1 MKANTKDFSTL
12 IMEKKEA
19 LDIIE
24 DLLATLA
31 TKEEDCG
38 KEWAKVGTV
47 QKKKWTDEG
56 GYQSVWMDDEGKQTL
71 ENTGKPYMID
81 DYDYVAKAV
90 LDDRDKARLSAIE
103 KIRETL
109 ASLA

>member
-12 IMEKKEA
+12 IMEKKET

-24 DLLATLA
+24 DLLAILA
-31 TKEEDCG
+31 SKEEDCG
-38 KEWAKVGTV
+38 KEWAKVGTK
-47 QKKKWTDEG
+47 QKKKWNGDED
-56 GYQSVWMDDEGKQTL
+56 QLVWMDGEGNQTL
-71 ENTGKPYMID
+71 ENTGKPYMVD

-90 LDDRDKARLSAIE
+90 LSDRDKARLSAIE